1 MKLRCF
7 LLVVFAALAFGAKAQ
22 TLTANEIPDGINPE
36 DYGFPRMEEYEQ
48 QMPKDADLCSLS
60 FENATGY
67 YVDVWIDKSYKGR
80 ITPWKR
86 MALKIISKDSEVYF
100 RTSGGTF
107 QWYSKADCDSAFV
120 LEVEEDED

>member
-1 MKLRCF
+1 M
-7 LLVVFAALAFGAKAQ
+7 VVFAAFTFSAQ
-22 TLTANEIPDGINPE
+22 AQVLTANEIPEGLNPE
-36 DYGFPRMEEYEQ
+36 DYQFPRMEEFEQ
-48 QMPKDADLCSLS
+48 QMPKDADLCSVS

-86 MALKIISKDSEVYF
+86 MAMKLASKEYEIYF

-107 QWYSKADCDSAFV
+107 QWYSKGDCESAFV
-120 LEVEEDED
+120 LEVGEEDE